1 MDKVRIF
8 QTQVNGEQ
16 LVGVEVVDPQAT
28 LADLLAAW
36 QPLCDDASIY
46 KLYAADNHAGCKA
59 CIANCCNTAYVIPD
73 LISFRHMAL
82 TLNCDYPEFIADY
95 FQGDKVELGIPRLQ
109 PNPCLFLKDGICTVY
124 PVRSLICRF
133 YICTGLT
140 GDTEQ
145 LIYDLAWTGAAA
157 TIVFARERGIL
168 PPGGEGG
175 YSSFDLLFKRL
186 LDEYQDDPRIDLFL
200 HAIEYSDIPL
210 EPFLPPKDITK

>member
-1 MDKVRIF
+1 MEKVKIIK
-8 QTQVNGEQ
+8 TENNGEM
-16 LVGVEVVDPQAT
+16 LVGVSILDPEAT
-28 LADLLAAW
+28 LADLLEAW
-36 QPLCDDASIY
+36 QPLCDDTSIY
-46 KLYAADNHAGCKA
+46 KLYAADNHASCKA

-73 LISFRHMAL
+73 LIAFRKMAL
-82 TLNCDYPEFIADY
+82 ALNCDYPEFISEY
-95 FQGDKVELGIPRLQ
+95 FQAGKVELGIPRLQ
-109 PNPCLFLKDGICTVY
+109 PNPCLLLKDGICTVY

-168 PPGGEGG
+168 PAGSEGG

-186 LDEYQDDPRIDLFL
+186 LDEYQDDPRIQLFL
-200 HAIEYSDIPL
+200 HAVGYHDIPL
-210 EPFLPPKDITK
+210 KSFLPK